1 MPKKSVKK
9 TTKSTIRRSSKKED
23 RVSKTSAK
31 KFSTHMYYHCNQ
43 CNITKPVGEFS
54 VRRDIFRGHYS
65 SCKICRNDIQTR
77 KRKIKKIDDLTCS
90 IEMQC
95 LSLDLEILKTNI
107 SIANKR
113 LMILSAE
120 RELWGGSVATDAS
133 QSASLSVSVLSS
145 LL

>member
-1 MPKKSVKK
+1 MPKANIKK
-9 TTKSTIRRSSKKED
+9 TTKTVVKRSNKN
-23 RVSKTSAK
+23 VYLGSKTSAK

-113 LMILSAE
+113 LMIVCSSGATRLPPNN
-120 RELWGGSVATDAS
+120 RLGS
-133 QSASLSVSVLSS
+133 L
-145 LL
+145 